1 MVTQGDELFM
11 SFGVMGGAMQP
22 QGHLQVLVNMLHH
35 KHHPQKAIDA
45 PRFCIGSVS
54 LNKPNPE
61 PFYNRII
68 ALEHGVKQEVFDKLK
83 EMGHDVEYVRGNE
96 QVVFGKGQMI
106 LQIKDE
112 KTGKRVWAAG
122 SDPRGDGC
130 AMAQY

>member
-1 MVTQGDELFM
+1 MVTHKDELFM
-11 SFGVMGGAMQP
+11 SYGVMGGAMQP

-35 KHHPQKAIDA
+35 LHHPQKAIDA

-54 LNKPNPE
+54 LNKPNPI
-61 PFYNRII
+61 PFYNRIV
-68 ALEHGVKQEVFDKLK
+68 ALEYGVKDEVVQKLK
-83 EMGHDVEYVRGNE
+83 EMGHDVEVVRGNE

-106 LQIKDE
+106 LKIVDE

-130 AMAQY
+130 AMAQW